1 MPKAQRPSPADL
13 TESWPDTPSL
23 DPAGETARLLAITL
37 RRSMGKASIR
47 SVADTAD
54 LDEGTLRNV
63 LSGARWPDLRTIAR
77 LEDALGVPLW
87 PEYEER
93 GGLW

>member
-1 MPKAQRPSPADL
+1 MPKPQRPSPADL
-13 TESWPDTPSL
+13 TESWPNTPSL
-23 DPAGETARLLAITL
+23 DAAGETARLLAGNL

-47 SVADTAD
+47 SVADIAG

-63 LSGARWPDLRTIAR
+63 LSGARWPDLRTIAL

-87 PEYEER
+87 PVYEER

>member
-1 MPKAQRPSPADL
+1 MPKAQRESPADL
-13 TESWPDTPSL
+13 SPSWPDTPSL
-23 DPAGETARLLAITL
+23 DPAGETARLLANNL

-47 SVADTAD
+47 SVAHTAG

-87 PEYEER
+87 PVYEER